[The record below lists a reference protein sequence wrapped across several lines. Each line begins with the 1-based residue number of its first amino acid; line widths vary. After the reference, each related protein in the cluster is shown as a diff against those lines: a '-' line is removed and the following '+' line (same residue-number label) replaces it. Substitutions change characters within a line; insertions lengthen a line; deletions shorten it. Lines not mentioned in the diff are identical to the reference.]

1 MQFPFRVWFTAAA
14 AGAMLIFSIAPA
26 SAQDARE
33 GLSPNENRP
42 RDESAQREGCGQ
54 GPWRCVSHPMPGS

>member
-42 RDESAQREGCGQ
+42 RDESDQRAELRRGALAV
-54 GPWRCVSHPMPGS
+54 PSHPMPGS